1 MLCVTQWRLCMPK
14 TYIIETADSEW
25 TVYAMDWQ
33 DAVNTWGGKGTDIVC
48 IKEYDNR
55 TTETLH

>member
-1 MLCVTQWRLCMPK
+1 MPK
-14 TYIIETADSEW
+14 TYVIETAEAVY

-33 DAVNTWGGKGTDIVC
+33 DAVETWGGAFEDLVC
-48 IKEYDNR
+48 VKEYEGR

>member
-1 MLCVTQWRLCMPK
+1 MPK
-14 TYIIETADSEW
+14 TYVIETAEDVW

-33 DAVNTWGGKGTDIVC
+33 DAVQTWGGRAVDILC
-48 IKEYDNR
+48 IKEYENR

>member
-1 MLCVTQWRLCMPK
+1 MPK
-14 TYIIETADSEW
+14 TYVIETAEAVW

-33 DAVNTWGGKGTDIVC
+33 DAVQTWGGKGSDILC
-48 IKEYDNR
+48 IKEYENR

>member
-1 MLCVTQWRLCMPK
+1 MPK
-14 TYIIETADSEW
+14 TFTIETVDNCVW

-33 DAVNTWGGKGTDIVC
+33 DAVETWGGRVVDILC
-48 IKEYDNR
+48 IKEYEGR